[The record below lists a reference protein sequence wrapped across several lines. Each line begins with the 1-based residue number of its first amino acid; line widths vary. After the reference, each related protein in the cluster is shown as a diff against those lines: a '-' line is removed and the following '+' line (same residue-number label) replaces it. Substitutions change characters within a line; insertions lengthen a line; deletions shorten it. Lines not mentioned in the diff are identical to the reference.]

1 MIDERSFSTEFAGEA
16 LKGAPP
22 VAVAATTLAGAVDW
36 QTWVF
41 ILTAIYILMQIG
53 WLAWKFVDRFRGKTD
68 AGED

>member
-22 VAVAATTLAGAVDW
+22 VAVAATTLAGAIDW

-41 ILTAIYILMQIG
+41 ILTAFYVLLQIL
-53 WLAWKFVDRFRGKTD
+53 WLVWKFADKLLGKKVEGD
-68 AGED
+68 G